1 MESSKLE
8 KIIDAI
14 LLSAEKPLSVEKL
27 ALFFDTE
34 DLVNRQDIRESL
46 ENLQNRNASRGFE
59 LKKVASGYR
68 YQTREEF
75 KTWVSKHWDER
86 PPRYSRALLETLALI
101 VYRQPTTRAEIEDIR
116 GVAVSSNIVKTLLER
131 EWVRVVGH
139 KELPGRPA
147 MYGTTRQFL
156 DYFNLDSLDQMP
168 SLGDIQDIDKLYPE
182 MELKLS
188 MKSDNNE
195 HSQKIDPKEKGN
207 MAQLEALIF
216 DVDGTL
222 ADTERD
228 GHRVAFNQAFEEAG
242 LDWDWTVE
250 LYGKLLSVT
259 GGKERIRLYV
269 EDFLEDFDVGGDILE
284 FAAKL
289 HKRKTH
295 FYLELLQSGAI
306 PLRPGVEALINE
318 AREAGLRLAIA
329 TTTTPANV
337 TYLLTATLGE
347 ESNDWFEVIAAG
359 DIVPAKKP
367 APDIFTWAMEQMKLS
382 PEVCIAFEDSLNGV
396 KSSLGA
402 NLKTII
408 TVNGYTKDDDFSG
421 AEIVLDQMGATDDS
435 FKVLTG
441 DAGEHSYLNIAM
453 VKALHA
459 RS

>member
-1 MESSKLE
+1 MDSSKLE
-8 KIIDAI
+8 KIVDAI

-27 ALFFDTE
+27 LLYFDSE

-46 ENLQNRNASRGFE
+46 ENLQNSNASRGFE

-68 YQTREEF
+68 YQTREAF
-75 KTWVSKHWDER
+75 KSWVSKHWDER

-139 KELPGRPA
+139 KEVPGRPA

-168 SLGDIQDIDKLYPE
+168 SLEDIQDIDKLYPE

-188 MKSDNNE
+188 MKSDATEDSQDNN
-195 HSQKIDPKEKGN
+195 PKEKEN
-207 MAQLEALIF
+207 MTQLEALIF

-228 GHRVAFNQAFEEAG
+228 GHRVAFNKAFAEAG

-259 GGKERIRLYV
+259 GGKECIRLYI

-284 FAAKL
+284 FAANL

-367 APDIFTWAMEQMKLS
+367 APDIFLWAMEQMKLS
-382 PEVCIAFEDSLNGV
+382 PDACIAFEDSLNGV

-421 AEIVLDQMGATDDS
+421 AAIVLDQMGTADDS
-435 FKVLTG
+435 FNVLAG

-453 VKALHA
+453 VKELHA